1 MHRSKSSR
9 FEKARWSLEQPCRRA
24 NMFNFEREMTIS
36 VPLFISTLSH
46 ISICVSSLI
55 QDMHYLHTDNQN
67 KCWKLHLSST
77 CYTQHGQLH
86 LERLLC
92 ALLLKTIG
100 SILNPLLREPLQHS
114 MVLFTTNAPAFQFVN
129 KARWDG
135 NGDRQLHCT
144 VGRQEVFKGYDN
156 TKNSSASKP
165 CFEISIHNLSVAS
178 IQNYFR

>member
-1 MHRSKSSR
+1 MI
-9 FEKARWSLEQPCRRA
+9 
-24 NMFNFEREMTIS
+24 IS
-36 VPLFISTLSH
+36 VPLLVSTLSPL
-46 ISICVSSLI
+46 SICVSSLI
-55 QDMHYLHTDNQN
+55 QEMHYLHANNKN

-77 CYTQHGQLH
+77 RYNQHRQLH

-92 ALLLKTIG
+92 TLLLKTVG
-100 SILNPLLREPLQHS
+100 SILNPLLCKPLQHS
-114 MVLFTTNAPAFQFVN
+114 MALSTMNAPAFQFVN

-144 VGRQEVFKGYDN
+144 VRRQEVFKGYNN

-165 CFEISIHNLSVAS
+165 CFEISIHSLSAAS